1 MMTFMKARFA
11 QQYRE
16 QARKQARDTSWSKA
30 RAGYVTGGRMFGYDN
45 VAITKGQ
52 KKLAVNPAEAAIVRD
67 IYARFAAGEGLR
79 TIAKSLNIKGAP
91 SPRAQQGRP
100 SGWSMSTVRSILE
113 RPIYRGILRFGVSK
127 KAYGREL
134 GRGAT
139 SEKGMIVRPEEEW
152 LVQQLPEARIIDP
165 DLEQRVDFIR
175 KDRMRRYK
183 ESSAQGRAP
192 QKAHGKYLLSG
203 GMLICPT
210 CGGHFEARKAPWKGN
225 PGDVYI
231 CSTRRR
237 KPGLCTNGLALP
249 IARADNMLLAAIEGE
264 LLNTRT
270 VEELLALVVDA
281 PDETGAPTRGADPS
295 DDGDQAAGRLH
306 RRGCSRQV
314 RRRSHREKESELS
327 RVETKL
333 RAPRQATD
341 RDRLRDA
348 LLQKVET
355 WRADLRKEPKIARLV
370 LRRLV
375 GPFTLWTEAEE
386 EYFRNDRPGWSV
398 RPSPDRPRCW
408 MISSPSWVR
417 PQGGFRMSGMWIYTG
432 FSGIRRWQGAKVPE
446 SPSERQHFAGPP
458 GVLICWHSAQKSWAT
473 GSPRI
478 HTRAFPRRV
487 GTLQ

>member
-1 MMTFMKARFA
+1 MMTFMKSRFA
-11 QQYRE
+11 QQERE
-16 QARKQARDTSWSKA
+16 QARKRALDTSWSKA
-30 RAGYVTGGRMFGYDN
+30 RAGLVTGGRTFGYDN

-52 KKLAVNPAEAAIVRD
+52 KKLVVNPAEADIVRE
-67 IYARFAAGEGLR
+67 IYAKFAAGEGLR
-79 TIAKSLNIKGAP
+79 SIAKSLNIKGAP

-210 CGGHFEARKAPWKGN
+210 CGGHFEARKYPWKGN

-270 VEELLALVVDA
+270 VEELLALVVNA
-281 PDETGAPTRGADPS
+281 PDETAHLQGEQTRLTTEIKRLVDSIAEGVPAKS
-295 DDGDQAAGRLH
+295 VAGLI
-306 RRGCSRQV
+306 
-314 RRRSHREKESELS
+314 REKES
-327 RVETKL
+327 RAIARGNETARAASGDRPRSAERCVVAEGRNVARRSEKGAKD
-333 RAPRQATD
+333 RAPRAASAG
-341 RDRLRDA
+341 RAVHA
-348 LLQKVET
+348 L
-355 WRADLRKEPKIARLV
+355 D
-370 LRRLV
+370 
-375 GPFTLWTEAEE
+375 
-386 EYFRNDRPGWSV
+386 
-398 RPSPDRPRCW
+398 
-408 MISSPSWVR
+408 
-417 PQGGFRMSGMWIYTG
+417 
-432 FSGIRRWQGAKVPE
+432 
-446 SPSERQHFAGPP
+446 
-458 GVLICWHSAQKSWAT
+458 
-473 GSPRI
+473 
-478 HTRAFPRRV
+478 
-487 GTLQ
+487 